1 METPLFTYCS
11 ITIIFVT
18 YFIISYLFKQLA
30 NHNIEK
36 ALFKKNGLLY
46 LNLRHCIGVLLFGL
60 LFLSYKPDF
69 VKALFSIDFS
79 NSIAVISGIIILVL
93 TIILSKTSV
102 KKVIA
107 NYQII
112 SKVYSGNR
120 MVYFVLRSAFL
131 FAYEIF
137 FRGILL
143 FTLIDVSGLILGIVI
158 CTFLYVLIH
167 AFDSKAEIL
176 GAIPFGIVLCLLSYY
191 TQSILLPFI
200 IHLSLSLV
208 YEVSLF
214 NFLTLKMKKS

>member
-131 FAYEIF
+131 FVYEIF

>member
-18 YFIISYLFKQLA
+18 YFIISYLFKQLGV
-30 NHNIEK
+30 HNIEK
-36 ALFKKNGLLY
+36 ALFKKNGLLF
-46 LNLRHCIGVLLFGL
+46 LNLRHCLGILLFGL

-69 VKALFSIDFS
+69 VKALISFNFS
-79 NSIAVISGIIILVL
+79 NSIAVITGLIILVL
-93 TIILSKTSV
+93 TIILSKASV
-102 KKVIA
+102 NKVIA
-107 NYQII
+107 NYHSI
-112 SKVYSGNR
+112 SNIYSGNGI
-120 MVYFVLRSAFL
+120 VYFLLRSVFL

-143 FTLIDVSGLILGIVI
+143 FTLIDVFGLILGIVI
-158 CTFLYVLIH
+158 CTLLYVLIH

-200 IHLSLSLV
+200 IHIGLSLV

-214 NFLTLKMKKS
+214 NFLTLKTKKL

>member
-18 YFIISYLFKQLA
+18 YFIISYLFKQLGV
-30 NHNIEK
+30 HNIEK
-36 ALFKKNGLLY
+36 ALFKKNGLLF
-46 LNLRHCIGVLLFGL
+46 LNLRHCLGILLFGL

-69 VKALFSIDFS
+69 VKALISFNFS
-79 NSIAVISGIIILVL
+79 NSIAVITGLIILVL
-93 TIILSKTSV
+93 TIILSKASV
-102 KKVIA
+102 NKEIA
-107 NYQII
+107 NYHSI
-112 SKVYSGNR
+112 SNIYSGNGI
-120 MVYFVLRSAFL
+120 VYFLLRSVFL

-143 FTLIDVSGLILGIVI
+143 FTLIDVFGLILGIVI
-158 CTFLYVLIH
+158 CTLLYVLIH

-200 IHLSLSLV
+200 IHIGLSLV

-214 NFLTLKMKKS
+214 NFLTLKTKKL